1 VLRTILADLRSHV
14 SSNYTG
20 LFYWSA
26 VFGKAL
32 LNPAIH
38 VTILYRIGS
47 TLYRV
52 PVLRPVS
59 FLLRSVSVVWGGTEI
74 HPSAQIGPGLCLV
87 HSMKIVIGP
96 GVRIGANARI
106 SHGVSIGSVTGPTAG
121 ERGLPVIG
129 DNVVVALD
137 AVIMGPVNVG
147 DGAVVSVGSLVVRD
161 VPARAVVAGSPAR
174 TVRRLDD
181 PAS

>member
-1 VLRTILADLRSHV
+1 MLRTILADMRSHV
-14 SSNYTG
+14 SVHYTG

-26 VFGKAL
+26 VFGKTL

-52 PVLRPVS
+52 PPLRPLS
-59 FLLRSVSVVWGGTEI
+59 FLLRSISVVWGGTEI
-74 HPSAQIGPGLCLV
+74 HPGARIGPGLCLV

-96 GVRIGANARI
+96 GVIIGSNARI
-106 SHGVSIGSVTGPTAG
+106 SHGVSIGAVTGPTAG
-121 ERGLPVIG
+121 ERGLPVVG
-129 DNVVVALD
+129 DNVTVALD
-137 AVIMGPVNVG
+137 AVIMGPLTVG

-161 VPARAVVAGSPAR
+161 VPAYAVVAGSPAR
-174 TVRRLDD
+174 TVRKLDE
-181 PAS
+181 PAP

>member
-1 VLRTILADLRSHV
+1 MLRTIIADMRSHV
-14 SSNYTG
+14 SPNYTG

-52 PVLRPVS
+52 PVLRPLS

-96 GVRIGANARI
+96 GVVIGANARI
-106 SHGVSIGSVTGPTAG
+106 SHGVSIGAVTGPTAG

-129 DNVVVALD
+129 DNVTVALD
-137 AVIMGPVNVG
+137 AVVMGPLTVG

-161 VPARAVVAGSPAR
+161 VPALAVVAGSPAR
-174 TVRRLDD
+174 TVRRLDE
-181 PAS
+181 PST